1 MAVADGPGR
10 MSLMEVGFSLAF
22 GFGFGSGSEAV
33 RLTCACK
40 GEGEGLLRLFFVMPM
55 LFVQEVR
62 SLNRG
67 LQIQL

>member
-1 MAVADGPGR
+1 MVVADGPGR

-40 GEGEGLLRLFFVMPM
+40 GERGLLRLFFVMPM
-55 LFVQEVR
+55 MFVQEVG

>member
-1 MAVADGPGR
+1 MVVADGPGR

-40 GEGEGLLRLFFVMPM
+40 GEGGLLRLFFVMPM
-55 LFVQEVR
+55 MFVQEVR

-67 LQIQL
+67 LQI